1 MPVVAVLSQK
11 GGVGKTTVCL
21 GLAEAA
27 RQRGWRTLV
36 IDLDPQANATDAL
49 LSEPPELTVNDVL
62 ADGRPG
68 IAAQAVVASTWGE
81 GLDVLPSE
89 PSLEHRNREGTAAS
103 AARLRSAMGS
113 LRTDYD
119 VVLIDCPPSVGELTV
134 NALTAADRAVI
145 VTEAGFFALRGA
157 EQALQAIVVVRDA
170 ANLNLRSAGI
180 IVNRFRRN
188 VREQH
193 RRVEELRSAYPT
205 LVLRPVLPER
215 SAIAVAHGAGVPV
228 QQLKNRQAK
237 DISAAFDELIRA
249 VAGLHGEPN
258 PAPARPRR
266 RKPTA

>member
-36 IDLDPQANATDAL
+36 IDLDPQANATEAL
-49 LSEPPELTVNDVL
+49 LAEDPELTVNDVL

-68 IAAQAVVASTWGE
+68 IASQAIVASSWGE

-89 PSLEHRNREGTAAS
+89 QSLEHRNREGTGS
-103 AARLRSAMGS
+103 SSARLRTALGS

-119 VVLIDCPPSVGELTV
+119 VVLIDCPPSIGELTV
-134 NALTAADRAVI
+134 NALTAADRAAI

-157 EQALQAIVVVRDA
+157 EQALQAIVVVRDS

-193 RRVEELRSAYPT
+193 QRVEELRSAYPS

-215 SAIAVAHGAGVPV
+215 SAVAVAHGAGVPI

-237 DISAAFDELIRA
+237 DVSAAFDELIRA
-249 VAGLHGEPN
+249 VAGLHGEPGSRTTHASTPN
-258 PAPARPRR
+258 PS
-266 RKPTA
+266 T